1 MYQNNTMFKLR
12 TKPTQFTTGKTED
25 TLRDLTQR
33 YLLNVNEHEHH
44 LIDIIVTNKSLPE
57 TEQWKF
63 RADNTFKNVNNIT
76 IDILSSKSNDYNTIG
91 SYIQNILNCKTKEE
105 LPNILIIC
113 YHAKRVCEDLI
124 TMFNIFGGNNYIQPS
139 NKIKFHISFDEPD
152 ANLGVTKKFIK
163 KIKEFLDKQL
173 IIGILF
179 ITATP
184 IDDFWK
190 MLSESGIK
198 TLLNMNFNN
207 TQNFDEELENY
218 RSFKEHT
225 IIEHNNETTNPL
237 YYIIDAFSK
246 SIITIKNKV
255 TGDESTEHY
264 TTEQEQSIDKN
275 QYEIIKKVKLIDE
288 NERKILF
295 TPAHLYT
302 DAEGVGS
309 HMEVVSYF
317 NDKNYCVF
325 IMNGKF
331 KGFIYPNKTRIE
343 ITQFNIENNIDGELR
358 ESLMKW
364 NELNPTTN
372 LAITG
377 YWVIERGITF
387 NTTGFNF
394 TDMILSNYHLS
405 SIGKLIQLAG
415 RGSGGK
421 LYVNKMNVICTTKI
435 KDTIIKF
442 NKNLEEICSLNPE
455 YFNRTD
461 FTDTNNT
468 IPVKMIINDIE
479 LLNMIIDIR
488 DKSKRGYKQQLHNI
502 LLEGIQQNKISVF
515 DRNNIKKFDISSRI
529 INQVRMYKLND
540 KIDGRRFKNFNDAY
554 ENYKNVSQSGD
565 ENQYN
570 IDLAKDEYIQDGFT
584 NNINTL
590 WITYRC

>member
-1 MYQNNTMFKLR
+1 MYQSAMMFKLR
-12 TKPTQFTTGKTED
+12 TKPTQFTKGKTED
-25 TLRDLTQR
+25 TLCDLTQR
-33 YLLNVNEHEHH
+33 YLLNLNENEYH

-63 RADNTFKNVNNIT
+63 RADKTFKNFKNIT
-76 IDILSSKSNDYNTIG
+76 IDILSSKSNDYNSIA
-91 SYIQNILNCKTKEE
+91 SYIQYILNCKTKED

-163 KIKEFLDKQL
+163 KIKEFIEKEL

-184 IDDFWK
+184 IDEFWK
-190 MLSESGIK
+190 MLSDSGIK
-198 TLLNMNFNN
+198 TLLNMNYNN

-218 RSFKEHT
+218 RAFNQHN
-225 IIEHNNETTNPL
+225 IIEHNNETKNPL
-237 YYIIDAFSK
+237 YYIIDVFS
-246 SIITIKNKV
+246 N
-255 TGDESTEHY
+255 
-264 TTEQEQSIDKN
+264 
-275 QYEIIKKVKLIDE
+275 KLINE

-302 DAEGVGS
+302 DTEGVGS

-325 IMNGKF
+325 VMNGNF
-331 KGFIYPNKTRIE
+331 KGFIYPNKTKIE
-343 ITQFNIENNIDGELR
+343 VTEFNDKNNVNGELR
-358 ESLMKW
+358 ETLMKW
-364 NELNPTTN
+364 NELNPTMN

-421 LYVNKMNVICTTKI
+421 KYVNKMNVICTPKI
-435 KDTIIKF
+435 KDTIINF

-461 FTDTNNT
+461 FTDSNNT
-468 IPVKMIINDIE
+468 IPVKMVVNDND
-479 LLNMIIDIR
+479 LLKMILDIR
-488 DKSKRGYKQQLHNI
+488 EKSKRGYKQQLHTI
-502 LLEGIQQNKISVF
+502 LLEGIQQNKISLF
-515 DRNNIKKFDISSRI
+515 DRNNIKKFDIHSRTL
-529 INQVRMYKLND
+529 NQVRMYKLGD
-540 KIDGRRFKNFNDAY
+540 KIDVRRFKNFNEAF

-570 IDLAKDEYIQDGFT
+570 IDFAKDEYVQDCFI
-584 NNINTL
+584 NNINTA
-590 WITYRC
+590 WITYKY

>member
-1 MYQNNTMFKLR
+1 MFKLR
-12 TKPTQFTTGKTED
+12 TKPTQFTKGKTED
-25 TLRDLTQR
+25 TLCDLTQR
-33 YLLNVNEHEHH
+33 YLLNINETDYH

-63 RADNTFKNVNNIT
+63 RTDKTFKNFKNIT

-91 SYIQNILNCKTKEE
+91 SYIQNILNCKIKEE

-113 YHAKRVCEDLI
+113 YHTKRVCDDLI
-124 TMFNIFGGNNYIQPS
+124 TMFNIFGGNNYIQTS

-163 KIKEFLDKQL
+163 KIKGFIDKSL
-173 IIGILF
+173 ITGILF

-184 IDDFWK
+184 IEEFWK
-190 MLSESGIK
+190 VLNESGIK

-207 TQNFDEELENY
+207 TQNFDEELNNY
-218 RSFKEHT
+218 RAFKEHI
-225 IIEHNNETTNPL
+225 IIEHNNETANPL
-237 YYIIDAFSK
+237 YYIIDVFS
-246 SIITIKNKV
+246 N
-255 TGDESTEHY
+255 
-264 TTEQEQSIDKN
+264 
-275 QYEIIKKVKLIDE
+275 KLINE

-302 DAEGVGS
+302 DTEGVGS

-317 NDKNYCVF
+317 NDKSYCVF
-325 IMNGKF
+325 VMNGKF
-331 KGFIYPNKTRIE
+331 KGFIYPDKSKIE
-343 ITQFNIENNIDGELR
+343 LTKFNIENNIVGELR

-364 NELNPTTN
+364 NELNPTIN

-405 SIGKLIQLAG
+405 SMGKLIQLAG

-421 LYVNKMNVICTTKI
+421 IYVNKMNVICTTKI
-435 KDTIIKF
+435 KDTIINF

-461 FTDTNNT
+461 FVDTNNT
-468 IPVKMIINDIE
+468 IPVKMIINDND
-479 LLNMIIDIR
+479 LLKIIIDIR

-502 LLEGIQQNKISVF
+502 LIEGIKENKISIF
-515 DRNNIKKFDISSRI
+515 DRNNIKKFDISSRTL
-529 INQVRMYKLND
+529 NQVRMYKLGD
-540 KIDGRRFKNFNDAY
+540 KIDVRRFKNFNEAY
-554 ENYKNVSQSGD
+554 ENYKSVSQSGD

-570 IDLAKDEYIQDGFT
+570 IDLAKDEYIQDVFI

-590 WITYRC
+590 WITFKY

>member
-1 MYQNNTMFKLR
+1 MYQSNTMFKLR
-12 TKPTQFTTGKTED
+12 TKPTQFTKGKTED
-25 TLRDLTQR
+25 TLCDLTQR
-33 YLLNVNEHEHH
+33 YLLNVNETDYH

-63 RADNTFKNVNNIT
+63 RTDKTFKNFKNIT

-91 SYIQNILNCKTKEE
+91 SYIQNILSCKTKEE

-113 YHAKRVCEDLI
+113 YHAKRVCDDLI
-124 TMFNIFGGNNYIQPS
+124 TMFNIFGGNNYIQPN
-139 NKIKFHISFDEPD
+139 NKVKFHISFDEPD

-163 KIKEFLDKQL
+163 KIKPFVEKEL
-173 IIGILF
+173 ITGILF

-184 IDDFWK
+184 IEEFWK
-190 MLSESGIK
+190 MLNDSGIK
-198 TLLNMNFNN
+198 TLLNMNYNN
-207 TQNFDEELENY
+207 TQNFDEELEHY
-218 RSFKEHT
+218 RAFKEHN

-237 YYIIDAFSK
+237 YYIIDVFS
-246 SIITIKNKV
+246 N
-255 TGDESTEHY
+255 
-264 TTEQEQSIDKN
+264 
-275 QYEIIKKVKLIDE
+275 KLINE

-302 DAEGVGS
+302 DTEGVGS
-309 HMEVVSYF
+309 HMEVISYF

-331 KGFIYPNKTRIE
+331 KGFIYPNKNKVE
-343 ITQFNIENNIDGELR
+343 LAQFNIENNINGELR
-358 ESLMKW
+358 ESLIKW
-364 NELNPTTN
+364 NELNPTMN

-405 SIGKLIQLAG
+405 SMGKLIQLAG

-435 KDTIIKF
+435 KDTIINF

-461 FTDTNNT
+461 FVDTNNT
-468 IPVKMIINDIE
+468 IPIKMIITDNE
-479 LLNMIIDIR
+479 LLQLLIDIR

-502 LLEGIQQNKISVF
+502 LVEGITDGKISIF
-515 DRNNIKKFDISSRI
+515 DRNNIKKFDISSRT
-529 INQVRMYKLND
+529 INQVRMYKLGD
-540 KIDGRRFKNFNDAY
+540 KVEVRRFKNFNEAY

-565 ENQYN
+565 ETQYN
-570 IDLAKDEYIQDGFT
+570 IDLAKDEYIHDGFI

-590 WITYRC
+590 WITYKY

>member
-1 MYQNNTMFKLR
+1 MYQTNTMFKLR
-12 TKPTQFTTGKTED
+12 TKPTQFTKGKTED
-25 TLRDLTQR
+25 TLCDLTQR
-33 YLLNVNEHEHH
+33 YLLNINETDYH

-63 RADNTFKNVNNIT
+63 RTDKTFKNFKNIT
-76 IDILSSKSNDYNTIG
+76 IDILSSKSKDYNTIG
-91 SYIQNILNCKTKEE
+91 SYIQNILNCKSKEE

-113 YHAKRVCEDLI
+113 YHAKRVCDDLI
-124 TMFNIFGGNNYIQPS
+124 NMFNIFGGNNYIQPT

-163 KIKEFLDKQL
+163 KIKGFIDKSL
-173 IIGILF
+173 ITGILF

-184 IDDFWK
+184 IEEFWK
-190 MLSESGIK
+190 MLNDSGIK

-207 TQNFDEELENY
+207 TQNFDEELKNY
-218 RSFKEHT
+218 RAFKEHE

-237 YYIIDAFSK
+237 YYIIDVFS
-246 SIITIKNKV
+246 N
-255 TGDESTEHY
+255 
-264 TTEQEQSIDKN
+264 
-275 QYEIIKKVKLIDE
+275 KLINE
-288 NERKILF
+288 NEKKILF

-302 DAEGVGS
+302 DKEGVGS
-309 HMEVVSYF
+309 HKEIVSYF

-325 IMNGKF
+325 VMNGNF
-331 KGFIYPNKTRIE
+331 KGFIYPDKSTIGL
-343 ITQFNIENNIDGELR
+343 TQFNIENKIDGELR

-364 NELNPTTN
+364 NELNPSTS

-405 SIGKLIQLAG
+405 SMGKLIQLAG

-421 LYVNKMNVICTTKI
+421 MYVNKMNVICTTKI
-435 KDTIIKF
+435 KNTIINF

-461 FTDTNNT
+461 FVDTNKT
-468 IPVKMIINDIE
+468 IPVKMIINDND
-479 LLNMIIDIR
+479 LLKIIIDIR
-488 DKSKRGYKQQLHNI
+488 DISKRGYKQQLHNI
-502 LLEGIQQNKISVF
+502 LTEGIKENKISIF
-515 DRNNIKKFDISSRI
+515 DRNNKKKFDISSRTL
-529 INQVRMYKLND
+529 NQVRMYKLGD
-540 KIDGRRFKNFNDAY
+540 KIDVRRFKNFNEAY
-554 ENYKNVSQSGD
+554 ENYKTVSQSGD

-570 IDLAKDEYIQDGFT
+570 IDLAKDEYKQDEFIH
-584 NNINTL
+584 NINTL
-590 WITYRC
+590 WITFKY